1 MVIMRN
7 RILVSVDMIYLEWMY
22 ELFDN
27 DDIYIDIKLKI
38 NKK

>member
-27 DDIYIDIKLKI
+27 DGIYRYKI
-38 NKK
+38 ED